1 MINSSSVEHMLFLT
15 VSDWWMAMDRPEQ
28 IFWIIAVVFTV
39 LMLIQFILSLTGVD
53 FDGDAGGHTPSLDH
67 DHDFSVFSVRS
78 IIAFFAF
85 LGWTGVLMLGAGI
98 SLWLALLLG
107 LLMGGIAMFLVAYL
121 IFWFSKLGQED
132 NISAQE
138 ALFQSGDVYLLIP
151 AGRSGKGRVTVKTRT
166 TLREWD
172 AVTDG
177 PAIPTG
183 AKVLVTDV
191 LEENTL
197 LVSTE

>member
-1 MINSSSVEHMLFLT
+1 
-15 VSDWWMAMDRPEQ
+15 MAMDRPEQ

-53 FDGDAGGHTPSLDH
+53 FDGDGDVNPHGGSFDH

-78 IIAFFAF
+78 VIAFFAF

-138 ALFQSGDVYLLIP
+138 ALFQSGDVYLFVP

-166 TLREWD
+166 ALREWD

-197 LVSTE
+197 LVSAE

>member
-1 MINSSSVEHMLFLT
+1 MIFLT
-15 VSDWWMAMDRPEQ
+15 VSDWWMSLERPEQ
-28 IFWIIAVVFTV
+28 VFWIIAVVFSV
-39 LMLIQFILSLTGVD
+39 LMLIQFILTLTGLD
-53 FDGDAGGHTPSLDH
+53 LGGDADTEIHGDASILDH

-98 SLWLALLLG
+98 SLWLAILLG
-107 LLMGGIAMFLVAYL
+107 LVMGGIAMFLVAYL
-121 IFWFSKLGQED
+121 IFWFSRLGQED
-132 NISAQE
+132 NITVQE
-138 ALFQSGDVYLLIP
+138 ALFQTGEVYLLIP
-151 AGRSGKGRVTVKTRT
+151 SGRNGKGRVTVKTRNAM
-166 TLREWD
+166 REWD

-191 LEENTL
+191 LRENTL
-197 LVSTE
+197 LVTPADD

>member
-1 MINSSSVEHMLFLT
+1 MLFLT

-53 FDGDAGGHTPSLDH
+53 FDGDGDVNPHGGSFDH

-78 IIAFFAF
+78 VIAFFAF

-138 ALFQSGDVYLLIP
+138 ALFQSGDVYLFVP

-166 TLREWD
+166 ALREWD

-197 LVSTE
+197 LVSAE

>member
-1 MINSSSVEHMLFLT
+1 MILLT
-15 VSDWWMAMDRPEQ
+15 VSEWWMAMQRPEQ

-39 LMLIQFILSLTGVD
+39 LMLIQFILALTGLD
-53 FDGDAGGHTPSLDH
+53 FDGDSDAGDLSHGGGLDH
-67 DHDFSVFSVRS
+67 DHSFSVFSVRS

-121 IFWFSKLGQED
+121 IFWFSRLGQED
-132 NISAQE
+132 NVTAHE
-138 ALFQSGDVYLLIP
+138 AIYQAGDVYLAIP
-151 AGRSGKGRVTVKTRT
+151 GGRSGIGRVTVKTRNV
-166 TLREWD
+166 LREWE

-177 PAIPTG
+177 PYIPTG
-183 AKVLVTDV
+183 TKILVTDV
-191 LEENTL
+191 LPDNIL
-197 LVSTE
+197 LVTRQD